1 MEADHVGLMKDRK
14 YEMIPLD
21 RIKVLNS
28 RKRGKAHFKE
38 IVRSIDEVGLLVP
51 IVVNERYLEKK
62 GYYDLICGEGRL
74 LAFKQQ
80 GRTHIRAQVRNCT
93 KKEALILSLVENIAR
108 VPPGTMWFAHEV
120 KRMHDAG
127 WNYEQIGRIVGR
139 SGTYVR
145 DYINL
150 VERGEARLIK
160 GVEQGLFPISFA
172 VKVSGS
178 SNSTIQNVLIDAFD
192 NGIVSTSNLSVVRR
206 IIELRMKV
214 GKDQDHHTGK
224 TGAHPPEYSVKQ
236 LKSDISRITKKKE
249 AFVQEAEVKENR
261 LLALLDGL
269 NTLWQDKKL
278 VALLKE
284 RHLDRRPELK
294 GQYNV

>member
-1 MEADHVGLMKDRK
+1 MTADQVGLMKNRK
-14 YEMIPLD
+14 YETIPVD

-28 RKRGKAHFKE
+28 RKRGKAQFKE

-62 GYYDLICGEGRL
+62 GYYDLICGEGRM
-74 LAFKQQ
+74 LAYKQQ
-80 GRTHIRAQVRNCT
+80 DRTHIRAQVRNCS
-93 KKEALILSLVENIAR
+93 KKEAIILSLVENIAR

-120 KRMHDAG
+120 KRMHDTG

-139 SGTYVR
+139 SGSYVR

-150 VERGEARLIK
+150 VEQGEARLIK

-178 SNSTIQNVLIDAFD
+178 SNSTIQNVLMDAFD
-192 NGIVSTSNLSVVRR
+192 NGIVSTMSLSAVRR
-206 IIELRMKV
+206 IIELRMNV
-214 GKDQDHHTGK
+214 GKDQDHHTPK
-224 TGAHPPEYSVKQ
+224 TGARPPAYSVKQ

-249 AFVQEAEVKENR
+249 SFVQEAEVKENR

-284 RHLDRRPELK
+284 RNLDRRPELQ